1 MEKSYKNYP
10 SRFENDKK
18 ENRDYYQSDNES
30 FESDL
35 FDIYNPGNSISTLN
49 SSVISE
55 LNNKQDKS
63 NTFFGKSFKFDS
75 SHFYNA

>member
-18 ENRDYYQSDNES
+18 EKHDYYQSDNES
-30 FESDL
+30 FETDS

-55 LNNKQDKS
+55 LNNK
-63 NTFFGKSFKFDS
+63 
-75 SHFYNA
+75 